1 MSSLL
6 SSAALITNQA
16 PVSSDTTTQIERLRA
31 QKRTDEK
38 QLARLQQNTTGNNDK
53 AIQALK
59 KEIAD
64 LEKQIEKLRTAST
77 AKNDPTDNAAAT
89 DASQE
94 HALMK
99 KAGPAYTIAITDK
112 GYAALQAEQTQKQSD
127 LQ

>member
-89 DASQE
+89 DTSQE
-94 HALMK
+94 QALMK